1 MNINQKIYNIISMR
15 EISFLYEIDLKLKV
29 NKNGPYKY
37 FKSLIP
43 EMEDVGNFINNLEEN
58 KIYVLIPFISIN
70 DKTIDPFMVL
80 SQQILLTKNNDP
92 TLLSGYLDSKIKDA
106 VDLFN
111 IKSLDRY
118 FWIFKIQDYIIYSFI
133 IWIIIFYYLFIKK
146 IKNWTILNIK
156 SIL

>member
-80 SQQILLTKNNDP
+80 SQQILLTKKI
-92 TLLSGYLDSKIKDA
+92 TILL
-106 VDLFN
+106 
-111 IKSLDRY
+111 
-118 FWIFKIQDYIIYSFI
+118 
-133 IWIIIFYYLFIKK
+133 YYLVI
-146 IKNWTILNIK
+146 
-156 SIL
+156 

>member
-37 FKSLIP
+37 YKSLIP
-43 EMEDVGNFINNLEEN
+43 EMEDIGNFINNLEEH
-58 KIYVLIPFISIN
+58 KIYVLIPFISIT

-80 SQQILLTKNNDP
+80 SQQIIITKNNDP

-111 IKSLDRY
+111 IKSLDKY
-118 FWIFKIQDYIIYSFI
+118 YLIFKY
-133 IWIIIFYYLFIKK
+133 
-146 IKNWTILNIK
+146 K
-156 SIL
+156 SIEIDFNSYKNLDKLINYK